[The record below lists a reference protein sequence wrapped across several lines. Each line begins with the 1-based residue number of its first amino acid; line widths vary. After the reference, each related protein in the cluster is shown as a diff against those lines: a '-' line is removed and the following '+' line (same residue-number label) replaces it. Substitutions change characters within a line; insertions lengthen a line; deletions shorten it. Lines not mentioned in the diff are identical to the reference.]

1 LNKRNIKYLKTLKFH
16 RTECGVDFLL
26 NVLTSEEVREN
37 YLSKEVLTTDFFEI
51 IIFKKGK
58 GTLILNQKQIEISD
72 NGIVFISPFQK
83 RQWKL
88 EDNDLDF
95 TILVFQEEFMNDF
108 FADKLFTYRLLYFYQ
123 LECPLYFS
131 STAETI
137 AKYCELLTEIKTEL
151 FATKPDSVHIIRS
164 LVYYLLQKLN
174 RQYAQEFDLTLEKTE
189 GNYAFLF
196 KQLLEKHIK
205 KEQRIEFY
213 THQLNVSRI
222 TLNKA
227 VKAQFNV
234 TATHLL
240 KQRLLFEIKN
250 YLIHSEITVSEIAS
264 ELNFSEPNHLMRF
277 FKNQTGVTTSE
288 FLLDHQNSSS

>member
-1 LNKRNIKYLKTLKFH
+1 MKIIKFH
-16 RTECGVDFLL
+16 KTECGVDFLL
-26 NVLTSEEVREN
+26 NVLSYDDVKNSYAHPEVYN
-37 YLSKEVLTTDFFEI
+37 TDYFEI
-51 IIFKKGK
+51 ILFKKGK
-58 GTLILNQKQIEISD
+58 GTLVLNQKQITISD

-88 EDNDLDF
+88 EGNDLDF
-95 TILVFQEEFMNDF
+95 TVLVFQEEFMNDF

-123 LECPLYFS
+123 LECPLYLS
-131 STAETI
+131 STAATI

-151 FATKPDSVHIIRS
+151 SATSPDSVHIIRS

-174 RQYAQEFDLTLEKTE
+174 RQYAQEYELSLEKTE

-205 KEQRIEFY
+205 TEQRIEFY
-213 THQLNVSRI
+213 TRQLNVSRI

-227 VKAQFNV
+227 VKAHFNV

-240 KQRLLFEIKN
+240 KQRLIFEIKN
-250 YLIHSEITVSEIAS
+250 YLIHSDITVSEIAAQ
-264 ELNFSEPNHLMRF
+264 LHFSEPNHLMRF

-288 FLLDHQNSSS
+288 FLLDYENGGS

>member
-1 LNKRNIKYLKTLKFH
+1 MKIIKFH
-16 RTECGVDFLL
+16 KTECGVDFFI
-26 NVLTSEEVREN
+26 NVLPYNEVKNSYTHSEVYN
-37 YLSKEVLTTDFFEI
+37 TDYFEI

-72 NGIVFISPFQK
+72 NRIVFISPFQK

-88 EDNDLDF
+88 EGNDLDF
-95 TILVFQEEFMNDF
+95 TVLIFQEEFMNDF

-131 STAETI
+131 TTAETI
-137 AKYCELLTEIKTEL
+137 AKYCEFLTEIKTEL
-151 FATKPDSVHIIRS
+151 FITKPDSVHIIRS
-164 LVYYLLQKLN
+164 LVYYILQKLN
-174 RQYAQEFDLTLEKTE
+174 RQYAQQYELSLEKTE

-205 KEQRIEFY
+205 TEQRIEFY

-227 VKAQFNV
+227 VKTHFNV

-288 FLLDHQNSSS
+288 FLLDYQNGSS